1 MIVLYILLGIVA
13 LFALACFLRVN
24 LNIVYED
31 ELLVFLRILFVK
43 IRLYPERKKKYKHK
57 KKKKSEPTHVVRQA
71 GEPKPLNLVDHLKI
85 IGEVISTFINH
96 FSSHLTLKLAKI
108 YIKVATPDA
117 AQTAILY
124 GVVGGAVDCIVNML
138 DEITNIKRVK
148 VRSVLVEPDFLS
160 ESCEAK
166 INISLS
172 VSSFGAVI
180 TLAKTLWTYTKLKN
194 QNSK

>member
-24 LNIVYED
+24 LNIVYEN
-31 ELLVFLRILFVK
+31 ELLVFLRILFIK

-71 GEPKPLNLVDHLKI
+71 SEPKPLNLVDNLKI

-124 GVVGGAVDCIVNML
+124 GVAGGAVDCIVNML

-166 INISLS
+166 INITLS
-172 VSSFGAVI
+172 VSGLGAVI
-180 TLAKTLWTYTKLKN
+180 TLAKTLWKYTKLKN
-194 QNSK
+194 KNSK